1 MKSDAHLALKSLH
14 IKATVCAA
22 LSTALIQHEELMGH
36 PFLKTPKLTVVK
48 HPDFWALAELRG
60 DEFHIQVS
68 TGVVTAIS
76 DLWANALTNETLCT
90 DGGEHITKDIDRLTH
105 VSLVWLLLHEMEHL
119 SLGHFAFTGKMCLTE
134 TAQARGFSLVSRAD
148 TKPSFPNS
156 IDPNLVEPCLELQAD
171 HDAMEM
177 LLDSYS
183 PDKWDELRVRAACIS
198 VVMVLIERTDS
209 KQGIV
214 PSSHPKAA
222 TRIFQLLGHISEMW
236 SHPAQAIALQNSGAL
251 NPKDLPSDNEKKAFV
266 HEVIRPAFFDAV
278 KIAQTAKAD
287 NIRTDLGDP
296 ESFFQ
301 DVLIAKVGNPATLGT
316 LKTVGAKEWAK
327 LVLINEKIMAAL
339 GH

>member
-1 MKSDAHLALKSLH
+1 MSPPSKIDQIH
-14 IKATVCAA
+14 AA
-22 LSTALIQHEELMGH
+22 LETALRQIDELMGELF
-36 PFLKTPKLTVVK
+36 PKPPKLTVVE
-48 HPDFWALAELRG
+48 HPDFWALAELRE

-68 TGVVTAIS
+68 TGVVAIIS
-76 DLWANALTNETLCT
+76 DLWADALTNNALCN
-90 DGGEHITKDIDRLTH
+90 DDGEHIAKDIDHLTH

-134 TAQARGFSLVSRAD
+134 TAQAQRFSLVSRAD

-156 IDPNLVEPCLELQAD
+156 INPNLVEPCLELQAD

-209 KQGIV
+209 KRGITH
-214 PSSHPKAA
+214 SSHPKAA

-236 SHPAQAIALQNSGAL
+236 SHPARAIALQNGVAL
-251 NPKDLPSDNEKKAFV
+251 NPNDLPSSSEKKRFV
-266 HEVIRPAFFDAV
+266 HDVIRPAFFDAV
-278 KIAQTAKAD
+278 KIAQIAKAD
-287 NIRTDLGDP
+287 SIRTDLGDP
-296 ESFFQ
+296 EPFFQ
-301 DVLIAKVGNPATLGT
+301 DILIAKAGNPATFGT
-316 LKTVGAKEWAK
+316 LKTAGAKEWAK
-327 LVLINEKIMAAL
+327 LVLVNEKIMAAL

>member
-1 MKSDAHLALKSLH
+1 MPPPSKSDQIHAALTTALKQ
-14 IKATVCAA
+14 V
-22 LSTALIQHEELMGH
+22 EELMGQ
-36 PFLKTPKLTVVK
+36 PFSKPPKLTVIE

-60 DEFHIQVS
+60 SEFRIRVS

-76 DLWANALTNETLCT
+76 GLWADALTNKTLCND
-90 DGGEHITKDIDRLTH
+90 DGIQITADIGHLTH

-134 TAQARGFSLVSRAD
+134 TAQARDFSLVSRAD

-156 IDPNLVEPCLELQAD
+156 IDPNLIEQCLELQAD

-183 PDKWDELRVRAACIS
+183 PDEWDELRVRAACIS
-198 VVMVLIERTDS
+198 VVMVLIERADS

-214 PSSHPKAA
+214 HSSHPKAA

-236 SHPAQAIALQNSGAL
+236 SHPARAISLQSGVAL
-251 NPKDLPSDNEKKAFV
+251 NPDHLPSDSEKKAFV

-287 NIRTDLGDP
+287 SIRADLGDQ

-301 DVLIAKVGNPATLGT
+301 DVLIAKVSDPATFGT

-327 LVLINEKIMAAL
+327 LVLINEKIMAAKR
-339 GH
+339 